1 MLTPVVSGYE
11 ATAPATE
18 QEGLSEH
25 QAAQRQEQNRGNGKV
40 LVRLL
45 ANKNYVIPLNFL
57 IVLNSRELNKTTTL

>member
-25 QAAQRQEQNRGNGKV
+25 QAAQRQEQGK
-40 LVRLL
+40 
-45 ANKNYVIPLNFL
+45 
-57 IVLNSRELNKTTTL
+57 REGPSPSFSQ